1 MAALKFFIPYRAP
14 HPEGEILAK
23 SFLGATPAWHGDEL
37 GHNNMHYGI
46 LYAQDLR
53 MRCKAQGKRW
63 IHVDH
68 GMFHRS
74 SGLNKWD
81 GYYRF
86 SAECQSNTY
95 RTPSENDRKRLD
107 ELLSAGILRVSGYKP
122 PKSGQIL
129 AYQPPS
135 DHMRRFA
142 NLPPNF
148 DLVVKRVATDI
159 WPNLEFRVY
168 EKGPKQED
176 FYANLGA
183 FASFG
188 STISVECL
196 QRGIPFLIAGNRNY
210 MPGCN
215 QVWAGEDKERMLA
228 LAYIAGRNFTV
239 REMQNGTAL
248 EHMTANGEIAL
259 EGK

>member
-1 MAALKFFIPYRAP
+1 MTALKFFIPYKAP

-23 SFLGATPAWHGDEL
+23 SFAGAIPAWHGDEL
-37 GHNNMHYGI
+37 GQNNMHYGI

-68 GMFHRS
+68 GMFRRS
-74 SGLNKWD
+74 SRLNTWD

-95 RTPSENDRKRLD
+95 RAPSENDQTRLKRL
-107 ELLSAGILRVSGYKP
+107 LSDGILRVSSYKP
-122 PKSGQIL
+122 PQNGQIL

-135 DHMRRFA
+135 DHMRKFA
-142 NLPPNF
+142 NLPGNF
-148 DLVVKRVATDI
+148 DLIVKRVATDI
-159 WPNLEFRVY
+159 WPKLEWRVY
-168 EKGPKQED
+168 EKGPKGED

-188 STISVECL
+188 STIAVECL
-196 QRGIPFLIAGNRNY
+196 QRGIPFLIAGNRNH
-210 MPGCN
+210 MPGCK
-215 QVWAGEDKERMLA
+215 QVWKGDEKDRMLA

-239 REMQNGTAL
+239 REMQDGTAYD
-248 EHMTANGEIAL
+248 HMVANGEIAL

>member
-1 MAALKFFIPYRAP
+1 VERLKFFIPYRAP
-14 HPEGEILAK
+14 HPEGEGLAR
-23 SFLGATPAWHGDEL
+23 SFRGAYMAYHGDEL
-37 GHNNMHYGI
+37 GANNAHYGI

-53 MRCKAQGKRW
+53 MRCKAQGRRW

-74 SGLNKWD
+74 TGLNKWD

-95 RTPSENDRKRLD
+95 REPSPNDRDRFDRLVSD
-107 ELLSAGILRVSGYKP
+107 QILRLSRKKEP
-122 PKSGQIL
+122 QKGQIL

-142 NLPPNF
+142 NLPANF
-148 DLVVKRVATDI
+148 DGIVKRRATEL
-159 WPNLEFRVY
+159 WPDLEFRVY
-168 EKGPKQED
+168 EKGPKGED

-196 QRGIPFLIAGNRNY
+196 QRGIPFFIAGNRNY
-210 MPGCN
+210 LPMSKQIWTGD
-215 QVWAGEDKERMLA
+215 EDERVLA
-228 LAYIAGRNFTV
+228 LQYLAGRNFNLQ
-239 REMQNGTAL
+239 EMRDGTAYN
-248 EHMTANGEIAL
+248 HMIENGEIAL